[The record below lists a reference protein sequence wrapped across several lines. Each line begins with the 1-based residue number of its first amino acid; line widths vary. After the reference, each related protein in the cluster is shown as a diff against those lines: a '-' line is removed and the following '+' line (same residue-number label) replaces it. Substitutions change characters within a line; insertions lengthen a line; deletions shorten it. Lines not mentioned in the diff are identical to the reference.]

1 MSFQNSLQDG
11 KIGEQ
16 LYIDYVKSING
27 NIIDVRNDKQ
37 CQLLDIDFIRTYEN
51 HTKEEVLDNIQNG
64 NPEKRIQRQK
74 EIGYAVEVKLDKAT
88 HNRKLINGKIT
99 HGTGNIVYE
108 VISHN
113 MPGCTARTYADFVL
127 YICVDTFEPVTK
139 LIKAYMINM
148 YNLRKAMTE
157 SKELKNK
164 MIFKQMTYV
173 QENNIQTKEDILN
186 ILIPVEEI
194 TKLNNI
200 IIDYTDKLINFFPQ
214 NLHMTK

>member
-16 LYIDYVKSING
+16 LYIDYAKSINC

-37 CQLLDIDFIRTYEN
+37 CQLLDIDFIRLYEN

-64 NPEKRIQRQK
+64 NPEKKIQRQK

-88 HNRKLINGKIT
+88 HNRKLLNGKIT
-99 HGTGNIVYE
+99 YGTGNIVYE

-139 LIKAYMINM
+139 LVKAYMINM

-173 QENNIQTKEDILN
+173 QENNISTKEDILN

-194 TKLNNI
+194 TKINNI
-200 IIDYTDKLINFFPQ
+200 ITDYTNKLINFFPQ

>member
-1 MSFQNSLQDG
+1 MSFQDSLQDG

-64 NPEKRIQRQK
+64 NPDKRIQRQR

-88 HNRKLINGKIT
+88 HNRKLINGKMT
-99 HGTGNIVYE
+99 YGTGNIVYE

-164 MIFKQMTYV
+164 MILKQMTYV
-173 QENNIQTKEDILN
+173 QENNIPTKEDILN
-186 ILIPVEEI
+186 ILIPVEELI
-194 TKLNNI
+194 KLNNI
-200 IIDYTDKLINFFPQ
+200 ITDYTDKIINFFPQ

>member
-1 MSFQNSLQDG
+1 MSFQDSLQDG

-148 YNLRKAMTE
+148 CNLRKAMTE

-186 ILIPVEEI
+186 ILIPVEDI
-194 TKLNNI
+194 IKLNNI

>member
-1 MSFQNSLQDG
+1 MSFQDSLQDG

-16 LYIDYVKSING
+16 LYIDYIKSING

-37 CQLLDIDFIRTYEN
+37 CQLLDIDFIRLYKN

-74 EIGYAVEVKLDKAT
+74 EIGHTIEVKLDKAT

-99 HGTGNIVYE
+99 YGTGNIVYE

-194 TKLNNI
+194 IKLDNI
-200 IIDYTDKLINFFPQ
+200 ISDYTNKLINFFPQ

>member
-16 LYIDYVKSING
+16 LYIDYAKSINA

-37 CQLLDIDFIRTYEN
+37 CQLLDIDFIRLYEN

-88 HNRKLINGKIT
+88 HNRKLLNGKIT
-99 HGTGNIVYE
+99 YGTGNIVYE

-139 LIKAYMINM
+139 LVKAYMINM

-173 QENNIQTKEDILN
+173 QENNISTKEDILN

-194 TKLNNI
+194 TKINNI
-200 IIDYTDKLINFFPQ
+200 ITDYTNKLINFFPQ

>member
-1 MSFQNSLQDG
+1 MSFQDSLQDG

-88 HNRKLINGKIT
+88 HNRKLLNGKIT
-99 HGTGNIVYE
+99 YGTGNIVYE

-127 YICVDTFEPVTK
+127 YICVDTFEPVAK

-194 TKLNNI
+194 IKLNNI

>member
-37 CQLLDIDFIRTYEN
+37 CQLLDIDFIRVYEN

-88 HNRKLINGKIT
+88 HNRKLLNGKIT
-99 HGTGNIVYE
+99 YGTGNIVYE

-164 MIFKQMTYV
+164 MLFKQMTYV

-194 TKLNNI
+194 IKLNNI